1 MEPRQQQFV
10 QFLPDPGGLPVAQS
24 SPAGHAAAP
33 KLRGQILPRD
43 AGAQDEEDAF
53 KTGAIVAR
61 LAAGMALSPRFDG
74 NERFD
79 QRPQFVIQ
87 QWLGHGCASLHHMA
101 KSNPRAIVLGVLKA
115 RYERL
120 TECDYPLFAFPYDQV
135 VAEKVMIPLHQAKV
149 AFILGYELGCIA
161 MCGMVGEML
170 ASLRFKMSRF
180 GSGPDA
186 WTPSRQERLL
196 GRGFEHIEHS

>member
-101 KSNPRAIVLGVLKA
+101 KSNPRAIVLGVLRQKSNA
-115 RYERL
+115 PFGANF
-120 TECDYPLFAFPYDQV
+120 TGAV
-135 VAEKVMIPLHQAKV
+135 VHFTDLVRPK
-149 AFILGYELGCIA
+149 
-161 MCGMVGEML
+161 
-170 ASLRFKMSRF
+170 SSREYS
-180 GSGPDA
+180 SGP
-186 WTPSRQERLL
+186 
-196 GRGFEHIEHS
+196 

>member
-33 KLRGQILPRD
+33 KWRGQILPRD

-79 QRPQFVIQ
+79 QRPPFVIQ

-101 KSNPRAIVLGVLKA
+101 KSNPRATVLGVLILLFLREHLA
-115 RYERL
+115 R
-120 TECDYPLFAFPYDQV
+120 
-135 VAEKVMIPLHQAKV
+135 
-149 AFILGYELGCIA
+149 
-161 MCGMVGEML
+161 
-170 ASLRFKMSRF
+170 
-180 GSGPDA
+180 
-186 WTPSRQERLL
+186 
-196 GRGFEHIEHS
+196 

>member
-1 MEPRQQQFV
+1 
-10 QFLPDPGGLPVAQS
+10 PGTLPVLLH
-24 SPAGHAAAP
+24 PLRWFAAEAVGP
-33 KLRGQILPRD
+33 QRQVPFNADTALEWFCSTLP
-43 AGAQDEEDAF
+43 
-53 KTGAIVAR
+53 
-61 LAAGMALSPRFDG
+61 
-74 NERFD
+74 
-79 QRPQFVIQ
+79 QRP
-87 QWLGHGCASLHHMA
+87 LL
-101 KSNPRAIVLGVLKA
+101 PVLKA

-196 GRGFEHIEHS
+196 GRGFEHIEH

>member
-101 KSNPRAIVLGVLKA
+101 KSNPRAIVLGVLSDHTMLHICQP
-115 RYERL
+115 RL
-120 TECDYPLFAFPYDQV
+120 TYRHKFWT
-135 VAEKVMIPLHQAKV
+135 VMAT
-149 AFILGYELGCIA
+149 A
-161 MCGMVGEML
+161 MTG
-170 ASLRFKMSRF
+170 
-180 GSGPDA
+180 
-186 WTPSRQERLL
+186 TIQPSTSSE
-196 GRGFEHIEHS
+196 